1 MFGAEFPKADSKILQ
16 NIKKDGN
23 ADDEKGTYRASLF
36 ISQESVKLAKYGR
49 VQNKD
54 LAIEVCSQDWKNKYL
69 TVLAKFNKEREEAYE
84 LREHLL
90 RKQEMYIYR
99 EQEYRNTTEMLKRQ
113 IEENSKKTMEL
124 PREIVD
130 ESLELEGGVK
140 LEL

>member
-1 MFGAEFPKADSKILQ
+1 
-16 NIKKDGN
+16 
-23 ADDEKGTYRASLF
+23 
-36 ISQESVKLAKYGR
+36 LAKYGR
-49 VQNKD
+49 IQNKD

-69 TVLAKFNKEREEAYE
+69 MILAKFNKERADAYQ

-99 EQEYRNTTEMLKRQ
+99 EHEYRNTMNMLKRQ

-124 PREIVD
+124 PKEIVD
-130 ESLELEGGVK
+130 ESLELEGGIK